1 MWGKRHTL
9 GVCFCHMNLNILNAI
24 LGSISMSPSLLL
36 EVTKEN
42 CILGLHFAS
51 TGARHISWA
60 FFLIEP
66 RFVMFPRNAGTISS
80 ACFCVHTK
88 KQEYQSHLSC
98 GEYMHANVKVLRK
111 KCYVWNFFVHVFE
124 FSSIFHPVISNL
136 FLVCFL
142 KLPKNYVIYID
153 SNWQLIIIKSMLIN

>member
-1 MWGKRHTL
+1 MWVKRHTL

-66 RFVMFPRNAGTISS
+66 GLL
-80 ACFCVHTK
+80 CFLAMQEQSQVPVSVDTHK

-98 GEYMHANVKVLRK
+98 GEYMHANVKVLRR

-142 KLPKNYVIYID
+142 KLPKKYVIYID